1 MMIEELTRAIVN
13 KHQDYLHIYSIP
25 DKKVLKKMPVVSYD
39 VVRETI
45 LNTFDFLRTEK
56 IDKEL
61 WAGRIAENVADV
73 TGIEYLDVYK
83 VILNNGG
90 KQWTTT

>member
-1 MMIEELTRAIVN
+1 MKKQLTPSEILLQSLGVTEPEE
-13 KHQDYLHIYSIP
+13 
-25 DKKVLKKMPVVSYD
+25 
-39 VVRETI
+39 
-45 LNTFDFLRTEK
+45 
-56 IDKEL
+56 IDL
-61 WAGRIAENVADV
+61 NVADV

>member
-1 MMIEELTRAIVN
+1 MIEELTHAIV
-13 KHQDYLHIYSIP
+13 KAHQGYLNVYSIP
-25 DKKVLKKMPVVSYD
+25 DKRVLKGMPVVSYD

-56 IDKEL
+56 IEKDL
-61 WAGRIAENVADV
+61 WAGMIAENVADI